1 MFDLQSQDGS
11 VRKTEFRS
19 PIPQVPESGVAIV
32 KPNLLDGEKMMA
44 LHSRLLGYY
53 TSELDRQFQNRV
65 ERAED
70 DDYYD
75 NKQWA
80 EEDALVVENRG
91 QKAIVYNVIAASVD
105 WITNTEKRARA
116 DFKVLPRRKDDA
128 KPAMRKTELLK
139 YLSDA
144 NHTPHHR
151 SRAFEDGVKSGL
163 GWVEDGVDE
172 DSENEPLYSRYVSWR
187 EMLHDSRCQQFDIE
201 DSRFLFRSKWIDLDI
216 LLAMFRKRQ
225 RVLQESARHAE
236 TFLGADA
243 YGDDAMDAS
252 EQENEYAAR
261 TGSDIITGY
270 YRQRVRTIEGWIR
283 IPVDTIRLKGGSFSG
298 EIYDPHSPGHEWSLA
313 EEKGARKVSKTAMRM
328 HVAIFT
334 PVGMLW
340 FSESPYRH
348 NRFPFTPVWGK
359 RRGSDG
365 QPYGLVRGLKG
376 MQDDINKRASKALYI
391 LSTNK
396 IIMDEDALPKD
407 MDLED
412 FRDEAARPD
421 AILLKK
427 KGSSMQFNLETQLS
441 QYQLEMMSRSIQL
454 IQQSS
459 GVTDEL
465 LGRKTNAVSGKAI
478 QSRQDQGSMA
488 TGHFFSNQRLST
500 TLQGEK
506 QLANVEQFMTEE
518 KAFRITNQR
527 GVAEFVEVNNGL
539 PENDIVRSKAD
550 FVISDADWHATLRQ
564 ANVEALIDMIGKINN
579 PQITLMTL
587 DLVIESMDLAMRDEL
602 VKRIR
607 KMTGQKDP
615 DAADEPPTPEEEAA
629 AAQAQEQQQLQLR
642 GVNAEI
648 AEKEAKAA
656 KLLAEVD
663 TAKAKLA
670 SINVGTQQQAMDVGA
685 LSLAA
690 PPAAAHVAD
699 LVLAEAGY
707 VSESD
712 KQAALAE
719 AAMAEQEQA
728 MQAEQSQMPPPTA
741 PAPAVG
747 IAL

>member
-1 MFDLQSQDGS
+1 MFDLAAGDGS
-11 VRKTEFRS
+11 VRKTSFKS
-19 PIPQVPESGVAIV
+19 PIPQAKDGGIAVTKG
-32 KPNLLDGEKMMA
+32 NLLDGERMQA
-44 LHSRLLGYY
+44 LHGRLIGYY
-53 TSELDRQFQNRV
+53 TSELDRQFQNRA

-75 NKQWA
+75 NKQWSD
-80 EEDALVVENRG
+80 EDAAVVEERG
-91 QKAIVYNVIAASVD
+91 QKAIVYNVISASVD

-128 KPAMRKTELLK
+128 KPATRKTELLK
-139 YLSDA
+139 YLSDC

-151 SRAFEDGVKSGL
+151 SRAFEDAVKSGL

-172 DSENEPLYSRYVSWR
+172 DSDNEPLYSRYASWR
-187 EMLHDSRCQQFDIE
+187 EMLHDSRCQQYDIE
-201 DSRFLFRSKWIDLDI
+201 DSRYLFRSKWIDLDI
-216 LLAMFRKRQ
+216 LLAMFKTRHR
-225 RVLQESARHAE
+225 LLHDSAQHADA
-236 TFLGADA
+236 FLGADA
-243 YGDDAMDAS
+243 YGDDAMDAG
-252 EQENEYAAR
+252 EQEDEYTAR
-261 TGSDIITGY
+261 TGSDLITGY
-270 YRQRVRTIEGWIR
+270 HRQRVRTIEAWLR
-283 IPVDTIRLKGGSFSG
+283 IPVDTVRLRGGSFSG
-298 EIYDPHSPGHEWSLA
+298 EVFDPHSPGHEWSLA
-313 EEKGARKVSKTAMRM
+313 EEQGVRKVSKTAMRM
-328 HVAIFT
+328 HVAILT

-359 RRGSDG
+359 RRGRDG
-365 QPYGLVRGLKG
+365 MPYGLVRGLKG

-412 FRDEAARPD
+412 FRAEAARPD

-427 KGSSMQFNLETQLS
+427 AGSSMNLNAETQLS

-488 TGHFFSNQRLST
+488 TGHFFANQRLAT

-506 QLANVEQFMTEE
+506 QLANVEQFMTEQ
-518 KAFRITNQR
+518 KSFRITNQR
-527 GVAEFVEVNNGL
+527 GNAEFVEVNDGL

-550 FVISDADWHATLRQ
+550 FVITDADWNATMRQ
-564 ANVEALIDMIGKINN
+564 ADVSAMLDMIGKINN
-579 PQITLMTL
+579 PAVALATL
-587 DLVIESMDLAMRDEL
+587 DLIVDMMDLPNREEL

-629 AAQAQEQQQLQLR
+629 AQAQQEQQALQVR
-642 GVNAEI
+642 GITAEI
-648 AEKEAKAA
+648 TAKEAQAEKLIAEAAA
-656 KLLAEVD
+656 KRAQLS
-663 TAKAKLA
+663 
-670 SINVGTQQQAMDVGA
+670 SINVGTQRAAMEVGA
-685 LSLAA
+685 LSLEA

-712 KQAALAE
+712 MQAAEADAALAE
-719 AAMAEQEQA
+719 EQA
-728 MQAEQSQMPPPTA
+728 MQQQAEMASQPA